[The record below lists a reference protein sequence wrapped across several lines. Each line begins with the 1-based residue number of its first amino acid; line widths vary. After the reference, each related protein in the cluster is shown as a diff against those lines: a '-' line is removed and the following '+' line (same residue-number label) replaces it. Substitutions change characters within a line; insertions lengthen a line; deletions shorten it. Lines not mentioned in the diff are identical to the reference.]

1 MSEPVSSALGI
12 KLGTSVFGFA
22 GGIVSLAFVKDLTR
36 TQAVLA
42 VLVGL
47 VTAIAITPLISEW
60 TGLKSAGVE
69 NGVAFVIG
77 LCAMSALPAARN
89 AVRNRIG
96 VLGGSAS
103 QPNQGDG
110 GAQ

>member
-1 MSEPVSSALGI
+1 MGEPVSSTLGI
-12 KLGTSVFGFA
+12 KLGTAVFGFA
-22 GGIVSLAFVKDLTR
+22 GGIVSLAFVKDLSR
-36 TQAVLA
+36 TQAILA
-42 VLVGL
+42 VFVGL
-47 VTAIAITPLISEW
+47 ITAIAITPMIAEW

-77 LCAMSALPAARN
+77 LCAMSALPAAKN

-96 VLGGSAS
+96 NLGGTAS